1 MRSEPAA
8 AGAARIEGIDH
19 IDLAV
24 EDVAAACGW
33 YEQLG
38 FRVVRRTAHVGGAVE
53 LRFPGAGEQPLLE
66 LVPCTA
72 PDGRRLAEPGI
83 RHIGLKCSD
92 IDGVRTQLVAR
103 GMPFAKQ
110 PGFYAPTQRWLCNT
124 IDPSGN
130 IMQLVGAPAPD

>member
-1 MRSEPAA
+1 MSSSQP
-8 AGAARIEGIDH
+8 GAALPFIEGIDH

-24 EDVAAACGW
+24 EDIESACAW

-38 FRVVRRTAHVGGAVE
+38 FSVVRRTTHVGGAVE
-53 LRFPGAGEQPLLE
+53 LRFPGQGAQPLLE

-92 IDGVRTQLVAR
+92 IHGVRAQLIDR
-103 GMPFAKQ
+103 GVPFARP
-110 PGFYAPTQRWLCNT
+110 PGYYAPTQRWLCNT
-124 IDPSGN
+124 EDPSGN
-130 IMQLVGAPAPD
+130 VMQLVGATS